1 MSDREDILWSLQRQ
15 NRTLEEVLGDARLV
29 WRDANAKA
37 ADQKFLQPGAAAQ
50 SAILAA
56 LAAQHRGL
64 DSATNDLARADEQ
77 YRTACAQSAQVGESS
92 TDADQKAR
100 TALGE
105 AATARSHAQQT
116 DQLAAD
122 ARAKVSQAS
131 AAGGG

>member
-15 NRTLEEVLGDARLV
+15 ARTLDEVLGDARLV
-29 WRDANAKA
+29 WRDSNAKA
-37 ADQKFLQPGAAAQ
+37 AEQKFLQPGAAAQ

-56 LAAQHRGL
+56 VSAQHRGL
-64 DSATNDLARADEQ
+64 DSATNDLVRADEQ
-77 YRTACAQSAQVGESS
+77 YRVACAQSAQVGQSS
-92 TDADQKAR
+92 NDADQSGR

-105 AATARSHAQQT
+105 AATARTHAQQT

-122 ARAKVSQAS
+122 ARARIAEAS